1 MLKTSL
7 RRQASGLSERCGLQV
22 LLAHFHVSD
31 NGGRM
36 EVDRADPVGH
46 FVKLK
51 ERYGGWLAV
60 LSLAMLLAGPAAA
73 EPWSRCSGNGWEVTG
88 ANDQEQA
95 LVCDGV
101 ARAVEFLSSC
111 GVVSPKAT
119 RIRVVD
125 VLPHYCGVTAWGLF
139 DTTRDEIILGNP
151 SICVAEAPEGS
162 LFQSIEAP
170 LAFMSIAA
178 HEATHALLYARGLGL
193 DQQLE
198 HEYIA
203 AVVQMHVL
211 PEAARA
217 HVLAPLNLGATVAQ
231 WELNLLSLRLNPELF
246 GGLAWR
252 HFETEP
258 DGCEFIRALAD
269 GALRLPDFSSF

>member
-1 MLKTSL
+1 M
-7 RRQASGLSERCGLQV
+7 
-22 LLAHFHVSD
+22 
-31 NGGRM
+31 
-36 EVDRADPVGH
+36 
-46 FVKLK
+46 K
-51 ERYGGWLAV
+51 ERYGGWPAGFYLAT
-60 LSLAMLLAGPAAA
+60 LLAGPAAA
-73 EPWSRCSGNGWEVTG
+73 EPWSRCSGNSWEVTG

-111 GVVSPKAT
+111 GVVSSKAT

-125 VLPHYCGVTAWGLF
+125 VLPHYFGVTAWGLF
-139 DTTRDEIILGNP
+139 DTVREEIILGN
-151 SICVAEAPEGS
+151 STIFIAEAPESS
-162 LFQSIEAP
+162 LLQLIEAP
-170 LAFMSIAA
+170 IAFMSIAA
-178 HEATHALLYARGLGL
+178 HEATHALLYAGGHGL

-211 PEAARA
+211 PEVARDA
-217 HVLAPLNLGATVAQ
+217 VLAPLNLGATVAP
-231 WELNLLSLRLNPELF
+231 WELNLLILGLRPELF
-246 GGLAWR
+246 AGLAWR